1 MTRVE
6 GVRNFLLQSEK
17 RIGYG
22 RQRDT
27 LKTYKEK
34 DGKAYLRTETLE
46 YPNIRVTVIKRS
58 GKNPEQLDIEM
69 IQILLLL
76 FECTFYFLSP
86 LFRLILLCYNDKKRG
101 GIPE

>member
-17 RIGYG
+17 KIGYG

-34 DGKAYLRTETLE
+34 DGKWTLDKDA
-46 YPNIRVTVIKRS
+46 PR
-58 GKNPEQLDIEM
+58 PEDVVSKWFAELEGS
-69 IQILLLL
+69 
-76 FECTFYFLSP
+76 E
-86 LFRLILLCYNDKKRG
+86 
-101 GIPE
+101 